1 LTKALDI
8 KAILSLARVAATF
21 QNALGD
27 GGIGAREMAENKNE
41 GLDFLTRLRIRELIL
56 MGLIAVSAVMAN
68 LPQEYVEETLG
79 VSRGTLVACLGIAVI
94 IGLFLYLKTGLF
106 IAVVLLIAGAN
117 MPDQIAEGLNISK
130 IPIVLALVAL
140 VGVGLINYVVKLMP
154 TGLEP
159 RPKEK
164 SAEGIR
170 ALFYAIEKN
179 NLVYAQKVLS
189 MNFDPNLHH
198 DNGYTPL
205 AYASM
210 RGSLPMIELLLRN
223 GADPTQTTKE
233 GDSPVELALRF
244 GHAEVADALK
254 QARRAAVT
262 AAPVEEESAPAAV
275 SS

>member
-1 LTKALDI
+1 
-8 KAILSLARVAATF
+8 
-21 QNALGD
+21 
-27 GGIGAREMAENKNE
+27 MAEKRE
-41 GLDFLTRLRIRELIL
+41 KLDFLAKLRIRELIL
-56 MGLIAVSAVMAN
+56 MGLITITAVLAN
-68 LPQEYVEETLG
+68 LPEEYVEDTLG
-79 VSRGTLVACLGIAVI
+79 VSRGTLVAMLGIAVI
-94 IGLFLYLKTGLF
+94 IGLFLYLRTGLF

-159 RPKEK
+159 KPKEK
-164 SAEGIR
+164 SAEGVR

-179 NLVYAQKVLS
+179 NLVYAQKVLG

-205 AYASM
+205 AYAAM

-223 GADPTQTTKE
+223 GADPQQTTKE
-233 GDSPVELALRF
+233 GDTPVELALRF
-244 GHAEVADALK
+244 GHAEVADGLK
-254 QARRAAVT
+254 VARRAA
-262 AAPVEEESAPAAV
+262 ASGLPDSDAPAPFTTV
-275 SS
+275 SN

>member
-1 LTKALDI
+1 
-8 KAILSLARVAATF
+8 
-21 QNALGD
+21 
-27 GGIGAREMAENKNE
+27 MAEKKE
-41 GLDFLTRLRIRELIL
+41 KLDFLSKLRIRELIL
-56 MGLIAVSAVMAN
+56 MGLITITAVLAN
-68 LPQEYVEETLG
+68 LPEEYVEDTLG
-79 VSRGTLVACLGIAVI
+79 VSRATLVAMLGIAVI
-94 IGLFLYLKTGLF
+94 IGLFLYLRTGLF

-164 SAEGIR
+164 SAEGVR

-179 NLVYAQKVLS
+179 NLVYAQKVLG

-205 AYASM
+205 AYAAM

-223 GADPTQTTKE
+223 GADPQQTTKE
-233 GDSPVELALRF
+233 GDTPVELALRF
-244 GHAEVADALK
+244 GHAEVADGLK
-254 QARRAAVT
+254 VARRAA
-262 AAPVEEESAPAAV
+262 ASGLPDSEAPAPVTTV
-275 SS
+275 SN

>member
-1 LTKALDI
+1 
-8 KAILSLARVAATF
+8 
-21 QNALGD
+21 
-27 GGIGAREMAENKNE
+27 MAEKKKE

-56 MGLIAVSAVMAN
+56 MGLITITAVMAN
-68 LPQEYVEETLG
+68 LPEEYVEGTLG
-79 VSRGTLVACLGIAVI
+79 LSRATLVAFLGIAVI
-94 IGLFLYLKTGLF
+94 IGLFLYLRTGLF

-130 IPIVLALVAL
+130 IPIILALVAL

-205 AYASM
+205 AYAAM

-223 GADPTQTTKE
+223 GADAGQATKE
-233 GDSPVELALRF
+233 GDSAIELALRF

-254 QARRAAVT
+254 HARRAAAAPDEEQPAT
-262 AAPVEEESAPAAV
+262 AAAGG
-275 SS
+275 